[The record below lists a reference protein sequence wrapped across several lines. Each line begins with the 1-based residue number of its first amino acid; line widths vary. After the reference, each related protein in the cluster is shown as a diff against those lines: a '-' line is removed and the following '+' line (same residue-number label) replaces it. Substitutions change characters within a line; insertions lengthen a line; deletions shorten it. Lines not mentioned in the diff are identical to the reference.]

1 MKPSPVPSI
10 LLFAA
15 TALLLFSLFGRGWY
29 TADEES
35 FKMAA
40 GPIRNE
46 VCFEASGDG
55 MTCESS
61 NLISDLGK
69 GSMSPLRLIHL
80 LFVLTAIAGM
90 ITGGICAIFLLNKQR
105 SALALITLILLGVAT
120 LITLGTFFYSMS
132 KGGKS
137 NLPSYGFFLYILGA
151 AASIVGS
158 IMAMRRG
165 GPAPGPG
172 GYAYPPQGA
181 QYGYGAPPGYP
192 QGPGYPQPGYP
203 QQGATPGYPQQGAAP
218 GYPQQGA
225 APGYPPNQPPAYAP
239 PQQAPLAQPVA
250 APAGAPE
257 GAAPQQAGPGHTCG
271 TPMMWVA
278 QYNRWFCSR
287 CNQYG

>member
-15 TALLLFSLFGRGWY
+15 TALLLVSLFGRGWY
-29 TADEES
+29 TAAEES

-40 GPIRNE
+40 GPIRSE

-61 NLISDLGK
+61 NILSDLGK
-69 GSMSPLRLIHL
+69 GSMSPLRLVHL
-80 LFVLTAIAGM
+80 VFVLTAIAGM
-90 ITGGICAIFLLNKQR
+90 ITGGIAAIFLLNKER

-120 LITLGTFFYSMS
+120 LITLGTFFYAMS

-137 NLPSYGFFLYILGA
+137 SLPSYGFFLYIVGA

-165 GPAPGPG
+165 SPAPRQG

-181 QYGYGAPPGYP
+181 QYGYGSPPGYP
-192 QGPGYPQPGYP
+192 QGPGYPQ
-203 QQGATPGYPQQGAAP
+203 Q
-218 GYPQQGA
+218 
-225 APGYPPNQPPAYAP
+225 APGYPPQAPGYPPSQPAYAP

-250 APAGAPE
+250 APADARE
-257 GAAPQQAGPGHTCG
+257 AAPQQAGPGHTCG
-271 TPMMWVA
+271 ASMTWVA
-278 QYNRWFCSR
+278 QYNRWFCQR